1 MKYITSLLLVA
12 LFSTSVLA
20 SAGMH
25 DLMGSVKLYR
35 AQEKAFFLEVKY
47 DKRYGSLAACNAVK
61 AAIEQTPAREFESN
75 SVYSKAP
82 QGIFGD
88 ALDSYLQTNGVPLFK
103 EYGVQRT
110 QMVSKFTHLDCYPA
124 SLIP

>member
-1 MKYITSLLLVA
+1 MKYLTSLLFVA
-12 LFSTSVLA
+12 LFSTSAFA

-25 DLMGSVKLYR
+25 DLMGTVKLYR
-35 AQEKAFFLEVKY
+35 AQDKAFFLEVKY

-61 AAIEQTPAREFESN
+61 TAIEQTPAREFESN

-88 ALDSYLQTNGVPLFK
+88 ALDTYLQQNGVPMFK
-103 EYGVQRT
+103 EYGVART
-110 QMVSKFTHLDCYPA
+110 QTVSKFTHIDCYPA